1 MNEHENPRS
10 DLSRLYRDAVR
21 PEPSQ
26 ALDEAIL
33 AAARDAA
40 GGRPQGAQKSRS
52 TRRWSVPFALA
63 ATVLLTVSV
72 TLMVHDEQQVGDAS
86 LAVPA
91 TVPARPEAE
100 SATES
105 ANSSATGSA
114 TRSAKSRPE
123 TQAETQRVEPL
134 AKPAYL
140 PTPAERRNAAVAG
153 AGVVTAPAPAP
164 AQTSADLPS
173 STSSFARE
181 RADKMAQPAH
191 QPAPAAQGALATDA
205 TAPGGSIKAE
215 MAASAPA
222 PAVATPRALE
232 KSRAFS
238 SSIRQEAEAGN
249 SASDE
254 KSPERWIVEIR
265 ALKRIGRTPAAEA
278 MLIEFRKRFPDYKL
292 PDDLK

>member
-1 MNEHENPRS
+1 MNKND
-10 DLSRLYRDAVR
+10 DLSRLYHDAVR
-21 PEPSQ
+21 PEPPQ

-40 GGRPQGAQKSRS
+40 GGRPQGVRRLAN

-72 TLMVHDEQQVGDAS
+72 TLMVHDEQQVGDTS
-86 LAVPA
+86 FTIPA
-91 TVPARPEAE
+91 TVPARPDAE
-100 SATES
+100 PATGSAI
-105 ANSSATGSA
+105 GSA

-123 TQAETQRVEPL
+123 TQAETQSVEPL

-140 PTPAERRNAAVAG
+140 PTPAARRNTEAKADAG
-153 AGVVTAPAPAP
+153 AMASPAPMTDQMTAV
-164 AQTSADLPS
+164 LPS
-173 STSSFARE
+173 SPASFARE

-191 QPAPAAQGALATDA
+191 EPAPAAQGALATDA

-222 PAVATPRALE
+222 PVVVTPRVLE

-254 KSPERWIVEIR
+254 KSPERWIIEIR

>member
-1 MNEHENPRS
+1 MNKND
-10 DLSRLYRDAVR
+10 DLSRLYRDAAR
-21 PEPSQ
+21 PEPPQ

-40 GGRPQGAQKSRS
+40 GGRPQSVRRLAN

-72 TLMVHDEQQVGDAS
+72 TLMVHDEQQAGDTS
-86 LAVPA
+86 FTVPT
-91 TVPARPEAE
+91 TVPARPDAE
-100 SATES
+100 PATGSAIGSTI
-105 ANSSATGSA
+105 GSA

-123 TQAETQRVEPL
+123 TQADTQSVEPL

-140 PTPAERRNAAVAG
+140 PTPAARRNTAEAKADAAAM
-153 AGVVTAPAPAP
+153 ASPAPMTDQMTAV
-164 AQTSADLPS
+164 LPS
-173 STSSFARE
+173 SPASFARE

-191 QPAPAAQGALATDA
+191 EPAPAAQGALATDA

-222 PAVATPRALE
+222 PVVVTPRVLE

>member
-10 DLSRLYRDAVR
+10 DLSRLYRDAAR
-21 PEPSQ
+21 PEPPQ

-86 LAVPA
+86 FTIPA

-100 SATES
+100 SATR
-105 ANSSATGSA
+105 SATGSA

-123 TQAETQRVEPL
+123 TRAETQSVEPL

-164 AQTSADLPS
+164 AQTTADLPS

-191 QPAPAAQGALATDA
+191 EPTPAAQGALATDA

-222 PAVATPRALE
+222 PAVAAPRALE

-249 SASDE
+249 SASDDQ
-254 KSPERWIVEIR
+254 SPERWIIEIR
-265 ALKRIGRTPAAEA
+265 ALKRIGRTPAADE
-278 MLIEFRKRFPDYKL
+278 MLTEFRKRFPDYKL

>member
-10 DLSRLYRDAVR
+10 DLSRLYRDAAR
-21 PEPSQ
+21 PEPPQ

-63 ATVLLTVSV
+63 ATVVLTVSV
-72 TLMVHDEQQVGDAS
+72 TLMVHDEQQVGDVS
-86 LAVPA
+86 FTIPA
-91 TVPARPEAE
+91 TVPARPDAE
-100 SATES
+100 PAIR
-105 ANSSATGSA
+105 SATGSA

-123 TQAETQRVEPL
+123 TQTETQSVEPL

-140 PTPAERRNAAVAG
+140 PTPAERRNAAVADT
-153 AGVVTAPAPAP
+153 GVVTAPAPAT
-164 AQTSADLPS
+164 AQTTADLPS

-191 QPAPAAQGALATDA
+191 EPAPAAQGALATDA
-205 TAPGGSIKAE
+205 TAPSGSIKAE

-222 PAVATPRALE
+222 PVVVTPRVLE

-238 SSIRQEAEAGN
+238 SPIRQEAEAG
-249 SASDE
+249 SAFRDE
-254 KSPERWIVEIR
+254 QSPERWVIDIR
-265 ALKRIGRTPAAEA
+265 ELKRVGRTTEAADKLA
-278 MLIEFRKRFPDYKL
+278 EFRKRFPDYKL